1 MDYRPRGHKESD
13 MTKQLSTTHTRCRE
27 RILGFPF
34 NSLYSGAAEDTAPWR
49 SLAWP
54 ERSRDSSSLPGSG
67 LGGNLLRLPLD

>member
-34 NSLYSGAAEDTAPWR
+34 KSLYSGAAEDTVPWR
-49 SLAWP
+49 SLA
-54 ERSRDSSSLPGSG
+54 
-67 LGGNLLRLPLD
+67 